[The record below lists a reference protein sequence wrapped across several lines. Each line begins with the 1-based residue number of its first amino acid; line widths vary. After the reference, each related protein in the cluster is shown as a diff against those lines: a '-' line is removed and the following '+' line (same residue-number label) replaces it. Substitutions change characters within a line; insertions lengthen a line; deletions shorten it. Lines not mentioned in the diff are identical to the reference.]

1 MYLTREEDNDLS
13 ARTSERKRSDLY
25 NRAKYINTIK
35 PNMYISIHLNATTS
49 SSWKGLQVFYNKN
62 NEENKVIAE
71 TITNNLKNNINNIRE
86 VKEENKY
93 YMYKYIKYPGVLIE
107 AGFISNPD
115 ENYLLRQEEYQNK
128 LIILIA
134 DAIEK
139 YYQKSQKYFS
149 KNQKKYILIIGD
161 GMQKI
166 YLIYDEYNPPVEC
179 DYGFIKEMIYLGFL
193 YPLKKRNYKMFY
205 IMLLTE
211 VAVSSL
217 IMAFIPFKV
226 GIITCILM
234 LLLTNILFAGN
245 YNMIVIEELLKE
257 GYIPMDHNS
266 SELLIKKGIY
276 FKLQ

>member
-1 MYLTREEDNDLS
+1 MGLTGASHGGTDSGAKNGKIVEKELNLLLVKKLEKELISRGATVYLTREEDNDLS

-71 TITNNLKNNINNIRE
+71 TITNNLKNNINNIRK

-139 YYQKSQKYFS
+139 YYQK
-149 KNQKKYILIIGD
+149 
-161 GMQKI
+161 
-166 YLIYDEYNPPVEC
+166 
-179 DYGFIKEMIYLGFL
+179 
-193 YPLKKRNYKMFY
+193 
-205 IMLLTE
+205 
-211 VAVSSL
+211 
-217 IMAFIPFKV
+217 
-226 GIITCILM
+226 
-234 LLLTNILFAGN
+234 
-245 YNMIVIEELLKE
+245 
-257 GYIPMDHNS
+257 
-266 SELLIKKGIY
+266 
-276 FKLQ
+276 

>member
-1 MYLTREEDNDLS
+1 MNKYKLLILICFFLLTISLPNVTASINNLNLLGKIIVLDAGHGGTDSGAKNGKIVEKELNLLLVKKLEKELISRGATVYLTREEDNDLS

-71 TITNNLKNNINNIRE
+71 TITNNLKNNINNIRK

-139 YYQKSQKYFS
+139 YYQK
-149 KNQKKYILIIGD
+149 
-161 GMQKI
+161 
-166 YLIYDEYNPPVEC
+166 
-179 DYGFIKEMIYLGFL
+179 
-193 YPLKKRNYKMFY
+193 
-205 IMLLTE
+205 
-211 VAVSSL
+211 
-217 IMAFIPFKV
+217 
-226 GIITCILM
+226 
-234 LLLTNILFAGN
+234 
-245 YNMIVIEELLKE
+245 
-257 GYIPMDHNS
+257 
-266 SELLIKKGIY
+266 
-276 FKLQ
+276 

>member
-1 MYLTREEDNDLS
+1 MNKYKLLILICFFLLTISLPNVTASINNLNLLGKIIVLDAGHGGTDSGAKNGKIVEKELNLLLVKKLEKELISRGATVYLTREEDNDLS

-35 PNMYISIHLNATTS
+35 PNMYISIHLNANTS

-139 YYQKSQKYFS
+139 YYQK
-149 KNQKKYILIIGD
+149 
-161 GMQKI
+161 
-166 YLIYDEYNPPVEC
+166 
-179 DYGFIKEMIYLGFL
+179 
-193 YPLKKRNYKMFY
+193 
-205 IMLLTE
+205 
-211 VAVSSL
+211 
-217 IMAFIPFKV
+217 
-226 GIITCILM
+226 
-234 LLLTNILFAGN
+234 
-245 YNMIVIEELLKE
+245 
-257 GYIPMDHNS
+257 
-266 SELLIKKGIY
+266 
-276 FKLQ
+276 

>member
-1 MYLTREEDNDLS
+1 MNKYKLLILICFFLLTISLPNVTASINNLNLLGKKIVLDAGHGGTDSGAKNGKIVEKELNLLLVKKLEKELISRGATVYLTREEDNDLS

-139 YYQKSQKYFS
+139 YYQK
-149 KNQKKYILIIGD
+149 
-161 GMQKI
+161 
-166 YLIYDEYNPPVEC
+166 
-179 DYGFIKEMIYLGFL
+179 
-193 YPLKKRNYKMFY
+193 
-205 IMLLTE
+205 
-211 VAVSSL
+211 
-217 IMAFIPFKV
+217 
-226 GIITCILM
+226 
-234 LLLTNILFAGN
+234 
-245 YNMIVIEELLKE
+245 
-257 GYIPMDHNS
+257 
-266 SELLIKKGIY
+266 
-276 FKLQ
+276 

>member
-1 MYLTREEDNDLS
+1 MNKYKLLILICFFLLTISLPNVTASINNLNLLGKIIVLDAGHGGTDSGAKNGNIVEKELNLLLVKKLEKELISRGATVYLTREEDNDLS

-139 YYQKSQKYFS
+139 YYQK
-149 KNQKKYILIIGD
+149 
-161 GMQKI
+161 
-166 YLIYDEYNPPVEC
+166 
-179 DYGFIKEMIYLGFL
+179 
-193 YPLKKRNYKMFY
+193 
-205 IMLLTE
+205 
-211 VAVSSL
+211 
-217 IMAFIPFKV
+217 
-226 GIITCILM
+226 
-234 LLLTNILFAGN
+234 
-245 YNMIVIEELLKE
+245 
-257 GYIPMDHNS
+257 
-266 SELLIKKGIY
+266 
-276 FKLQ
+276 

>member
-1 MYLTREEDNDLS
+1 MNKYKLLILICFFLLTISLPNVTASINNLNLLGKIIVLDAGHGGTDSGAKNGKIVEKELNLLLVKKLEKELISRGATVYLTREEDNDLS

-71 TITNNLKNNINNIRE
+71 TITNNLKNNINNIRK

-107 AGFISNPD
+107 AGFISNPN

-128 LIILIA
+128 LITLIA

-139 YYQKSQKYFS
+139 YYQK
-149 KNQKKYILIIGD
+149 
-161 GMQKI
+161 
-166 YLIYDEYNPPVEC
+166 
-179 DYGFIKEMIYLGFL
+179 
-193 YPLKKRNYKMFY
+193 
-205 IMLLTE
+205 
-211 VAVSSL
+211 
-217 IMAFIPFKV
+217 
-226 GIITCILM
+226 
-234 LLLTNILFAGN
+234 
-245 YNMIVIEELLKE
+245 
-257 GYIPMDHNS
+257 
-266 SELLIKKGIY
+266 
-276 FKLQ
+276 

>member
-1 MYLTREEDNDLS
+1 MNKYKLLILICFFLLTISLPNVTASINNLNLLGKVIVLDAGHGGTDSGAKNGKIVEKELNLLLVKKLEKELISRGATVYLTREEDNDLS

-139 YYQKSQKYFS
+139 YYQK
-149 KNQKKYILIIGD
+149 
-161 GMQKI
+161 
-166 YLIYDEYNPPVEC
+166 
-179 DYGFIKEMIYLGFL
+179 
-193 YPLKKRNYKMFY
+193 
-205 IMLLTE
+205 
-211 VAVSSL
+211 
-217 IMAFIPFKV
+217 
-226 GIITCILM
+226 
-234 LLLTNILFAGN
+234 
-245 YNMIVIEELLKE
+245 
-257 GYIPMDHNS
+257 
-266 SELLIKKGIY
+266 
-276 FKLQ
+276 

>member
-1 MYLTREEDNDLS
+1 MNKYKLLILIFFFLLTISLPNVTASINNLNLLGKIIVLDAGHGGTDSGAKNGKIVEKELNLLLVKKLEKELISRGATVYLTREEDNDLS

-139 YYQKSQKYFS
+139 YYQK
-149 KNQKKYILIIGD
+149 
-161 GMQKI
+161 
-166 YLIYDEYNPPVEC
+166 
-179 DYGFIKEMIYLGFL
+179 
-193 YPLKKRNYKMFY
+193 
-205 IMLLTE
+205 
-211 VAVSSL
+211 
-217 IMAFIPFKV
+217 
-226 GIITCILM
+226 
-234 LLLTNILFAGN
+234 
-245 YNMIVIEELLKE
+245 
-257 GYIPMDHNS
+257 
-266 SELLIKKGIY
+266 
-276 FKLQ
+276 

>member
-1 MYLTREEDNDLS
+1 MNKYKLLILICFFLLTISLPNVTASINNLNLLGKIIVLDAGHGGNDSGAKNGKIVEKELNLLLVKKLEKELISRGATVYLTREEDNDLS

-25 NRAKYINTIK
+25 NRAKYISAIK

-139 YYQKSQKYFS
+139 YYQK
-149 KNQKKYILIIGD
+149 
-161 GMQKI
+161 
-166 YLIYDEYNPPVEC
+166 
-179 DYGFIKEMIYLGFL
+179 
-193 YPLKKRNYKMFY
+193 
-205 IMLLTE
+205 
-211 VAVSSL
+211 
-217 IMAFIPFKV
+217 
-226 GIITCILM
+226 
-234 LLLTNILFAGN
+234 
-245 YNMIVIEELLKE
+245 
-257 GYIPMDHNS
+257 
-266 SELLIKKGIY
+266 
-276 FKLQ
+276 

>member
-1 MYLTREEDNDLS
+1 MNKYKLLIIICFFLVTLCLPRVTATVKNLNLLGKVIILDAGHGGKDEGASSGPIKESKLNLILTKKLEKELISRGATVYLTREEDNDLS

-139 YYQKSQKYFS
+139 YYQK
-149 KNQKKYILIIGD
+149 
-161 GMQKI
+161 
-166 YLIYDEYNPPVEC
+166 
-179 DYGFIKEMIYLGFL
+179 
-193 YPLKKRNYKMFY
+193 
-205 IMLLTE
+205 
-211 VAVSSL
+211 
-217 IMAFIPFKV
+217 
-226 GIITCILM
+226 
-234 LLLTNILFAGN
+234 
-245 YNMIVIEELLKE
+245 
-257 GYIPMDHNS
+257 
-266 SELLIKKGIY
+266 
-276 FKLQ
+276 